1 MKIIVCVLCGF
12 LSGCGITQHAG
23 RIEIFNAAGES
34 TGYYV
39 AMLDRPMMIEATDSN
54 GVTVKADSRGDSSWG
69 QFIKGLVEIITLGL
83 VIDR

>member
-1 MKIIVCVLCGF
+1 MKLIAFFVLLLF
-12 LSGCGITQHAG
+12 LGGCGISQHEG
-23 RIEIFNAAGES
+23 RIEIFNAEGES
-34 TGYYV
+34 TGYYTV
-39 AMLDRPMMIEATDSN
+39 TLDRPMMIEATDN